1 MKLLGFVIP
10 LSFCVS
16 IISAPLAKI
25 ERNSAPQLIGGGT
38 VSFDFANPE
47 DVSRFDLYTS
57 YESNPSF
64 VGDTMYSYLYAEQKV
79 ILRDVL
85 LSEYLIEADFG
96 PSVYKGHI
104 DMGFYIKAANPSNS
118 IDQIQAWQVNIKHD
132 DNTANWD
139 LRLYQFDNAWIG
151 QFAEEAN
158 MPFWNDEWIHLSV
171 LVKNGI
177 VSAYINNNYDY
188 PMLNYNIGTGAGLVG
203 IRSFKSPA
211 KVRNIQITSPSFEIN
226 TSKLSAL
233 INECN
238 SLNENDY
245 TPVSWGKFE
254 SVLNKANGVL
264 SSPINQLVIND
275 VVKELQSA
283 KDGLL
288 LKKNYQQLQELISEC
303 EQITDS
309 GSYTQNSWGSF
320 IFCLNRA
327 KQLTESASVEDI
339 SFNYM
344 MLEYRKNEL
353 VRYGG

>member
-1 MKLLGFVIP
+1 MKLLGLIIP

-16 IISAPLAKI
+16 ITAAPLAKI

-47 DVSRFDLYTS
+47 DISRFDLYTS
-57 YESNPSF
+57 YESNPTF
-64 VGDTMYSYLYAEQKV
+64 NDGVMYSYLYAEQKI
-79 ILRDVL
+79 ILRDIS

-104 DMGFYIKAANPSNS
+104 DAGFYIKCMNPSHGV
-118 IDQIQAWQVNIKHD
+118 DQIQGWQVNIKHD
-132 DNTANWD
+132 DNNSNWD
-139 LRLYQFDNAWIG
+139 LRLYQFDNAWVG
-151 QFAEEAN
+151 KFAEEAN

-171 LVKNGI
+171 LVKNGN
-177 VSAYINNNYDY
+177 VSAYINNNYDN

-233 INECN
+233 INECD

-245 TPVSWGKFE
+245 TPVSWSKFQ
-254 SVLNKANGVL
+254 SILNKAKGVL

-275 VVKELQSA
+275 VVKELQTA
-283 KDGLL
+283 KNELL
-288 LKKNYQQLQELISEC
+288 LKKTYQQLQELISEC